1 MALLEFWRSARKEVL
16 GLNVQQVLNIAG
28 SGQLRDDGECSLEFR
43 KYLSEVPSEHLGKY
57 VQQCLDA
64 SFPQSGLVL
73 QDVVNEIGRR
83 LDFEVEHGLY
93 LGRKNAIGHDGLW
106 RSDGAVEIVIEVKTA
121 THITVDLDKV
131 AGYRTKLV
139 AEGKI
144 APAASVLIVIGRED
158 TGPLEAQIRGSRHAW
173 DMRMIGAE
181 SLLKLLRVK
190 ERFEDEATVTLVKQ
204 LLRPVEYTKIDKIVD
219 VVFAATKDTEK
230 RIEEIDDV
238 APRADGVAAGAR
250 SSSASDDADEIEVVR
265 GRAVAGLGDKLGKS
279 LVRFRRTLFWD
290 QARQTRAC
298 VAVSKAYK
306 SASQGYWYAF
316 HPTWH
321 DFLSDGAE
329 AYFVLACLDL
339 DHAFAIPFADLK
351 ENLSALNTSQRPNG
365 QTYWHINVLRDKQKG
380 LLMRLPR
387 SRNQMSLKP
396 FRFSLTS

>member
-1 MALLEFWRSARKEVL
+1 M
-16 GLNVQQVLNIAG
+16 
-28 SGQLRDDGECSLEFR
+28 
-43 KYLSEVPSEHLGKY
+43 Y

-64 SFPQSGLVL
+64 SFQQSGFVL
-73 QDVVNEIGRR
+73 QDIVNEIGRR

-93 LGRKNAIGHDGLW
+93 LGRRNAIGHDGLW
-106 RSDGAVEIVIEVKTA
+106 RSEGAAEIVIEVKTA
-121 THITVDLDKV
+121 THITIDLNKV
-131 AGYRTKLV
+131 AGYRTRLI

-173 DMRMIGAE
+173 DVRMIGVE
-181 SLLKLLRVK
+181 SLLKLLRIK

-238 APRADGVAAGAR
+238 APLSGGVAATAR
-250 SSSASDDADEIEVVR
+250 LPIAPEDADAIEAIR
-265 GRAVAGLGDKLGKS
+265 NRAVAGLSDKLGKN

-290 QARQTRAC
+290 QTRQVRAC

-316 HPTWH
+316 HPTWR
-321 DFLSDGAE
+321 DFLSGGAE
-329 AYFVLACLDL
+329 SYFVLVCLDL
-339 DHAFAIPFADLK
+339 NHAFAIPFADLK

-365 QTYWHINVLRDKQKG
+365 QTYWHINVLRDKQRG
-380 LLMRLPR
+380 LLMRLPK
-387 SRNQMSLKP
+387 SRNQMPLKQ
-396 FRFSLTS
+396 FRFLLST